1 MSTIVQPNVKHS
13 AEVVAELQVANIEVG
28 PIPGTPLY
36 NVINEIASL
45 SGLIMSDATSV
56 MTPEQAI
63 EQVMMIVNTDEEY
76 SHLLEQMI
84 SSTAAKVKTNIQLA
98 QQEVLPLIRSL
109 VEDAERA
116 VAERVDSTSLNV
128 SIKPTTAIGI
138 WSSGKLQTYLPG
150 QNENYNSYDTQSP
163 SCFFARPAELNEL
176 VLTGAASLDA
186 EITEWLGSIAN
197 AQAVLETAWNTIF
210 AKSKAIEMSRYI
222 LSRLDNN
229 EKLAVFLIANNL
241 TARDTGELVDLV
253 EGISLRELQ
262 NSLNLAKV
270 ISGIGVQ
277 AIFDRADTAVANNLL
292 ILSAPTV
299 EELEDVRKG
308 GDTQIEILVSGPVY
322 ESFLAQGGTPDSI
335 IGAVFHKGPFVKF
348 ADILENIQMYERIAE
363 RTSIIVRETAI
374 SKKVSVVIDQLRKS
388 IFKHLE
394 AIVED
399 ASEYKNR
406 ADEVSTCLEK
416 LLADVHS
423 DSIKNMHELV
433 TTVVCALFYDDK
445 YDVKIIID
453 NINRQGK
460 ANTGVAVRELA
471 TLATYDY
478 VARYLVGQLVSR
490 KAT

>member
-1 MSTIVQPNVKHS
+1 MSAIVQPNVKHS
-13 AEVVAELQVANIEVG
+13 AELVAELQMANIEVC
-28 PIPGTPLY
+28 PIPGTPFY
-36 NVINEIASL
+36 NLINEIASL
-45 SGLIMSDATSV
+45 SGLIMADATGV

-63 EQVMMIVNTDEEY
+63 EQVMMIVNTDDAY
-76 SHLLEQMI
+76 KDLLQEMI
-84 SSTAAKVKTNIQLA
+84 SGTAAKVKTNIQLA

-109 VEDAERA
+109 VEDVERA

-128 SIKPTTAIGI
+128 SIKPTTSIGI
-138 WSSGKLQTYLPG
+138 WSSGKLQTYLPS
-150 QNENYNSYDTQSP
+150 QDENYNSYDTQSP
-163 SCFFARPAELNEL
+163 SCFIAKPAELNEL
-176 VLTGAASLDA
+176 VLTGAASLDG
-186 EITEWLGSIAN
+186 EIVEWLGSLADSTS
-197 AQAVLETAWNTIF
+197 VLEAAWNTIF
-210 AKSKAIEMSRYI
+210 AKAQSTEMSRYI
-222 LSRLDNN
+222 LSKLDNN

-241 TARDTGELVDLV
+241 TTRDTGDLVDLV
-253 EGISLRELQ
+253 EGISLRDLD
-262 NSLNLAKV
+262 NSINLAKL

-277 AIFDRADTAVANNLL
+277 SIFDRADTAVANNLL

-308 GDTQIEILVSGPVY
+308 GDTLIEILVSGPVY
-322 ESFLAQGGTPDSI
+322 ESFLAQGGTPDAI
-335 IGAVFHKGPFVKF
+335 IGAVFHKGPYVKF
-348 ADILENIQMYERIAE
+348 DDILESQQSYERIAE
-363 RTSIIVRETAI
+363 RTAIIVRETAI

-406 ADEVSTCLEK
+406 ADEISARLEP
-416 LLADVHS
+416 LLAEVHS
-423 DSIKNMHELV
+423 EAIKNMYDVV
-433 TTVVCALFYDDK
+433 TGIVCSLFYDDK

-460 ANTGVAVRELA
+460 ANSGVAVRELA

-478 VARYLVGQLVSR
+478 VARYLVGQLVAR

>member
-1 MSTIVQPNVKHS
+1 MSTIVQPNVKQS
-13 AEVVAELQVANIEVG
+13 AEVVAELQLANLEVS
-28 PIPGTPLY
+28 PIPGTPMY

-45 SGLIMSDATSV
+45 SSIIMVDATSV

-63 EQVMMIVNTDEEY
+63 EQVMLIVNSDEAY
-76 SHLLEQMI
+76 KDLLQEMI
-84 SSTAAKVKTNIQLA
+84 STTAKKVKTNIQLA
-98 QQEVLPLIRSL
+98 QQEVLPLIRSV

-128 SIKPTTAIGI
+128 SIKPTTSIGI

-150 QNENYNSYDTQSP
+150 ERENYSNHDTRSP
-163 SCFFARPAELNEL
+163 SCFIAKPAELHEL
-176 VLTGAASLDA
+176 VLTGVGSLDE
-186 EITEWLGSIAN
+186 EITEWLGSLAN
-197 AQAVLETAWNTIF
+197 SKHVLDVAWNTIF
-210 AKSKAIEMSRYI
+210 AKAQTTEMSRYI
-222 LSRLDNN
+222 LSKLDNN
-229 EKLAVFLIANNL
+229 EKLAVFLIASNL
-241 TARDTGELVDLV
+241 VARDTAEIVDLV
-253 EGISLRELQ
+253 DGIGLRELE
-262 NSLNLAKV
+262 NSLNLAKL
-270 ISGIGVQ
+270 IAGIGVQ

-308 GDTQIEILVSGPVY
+308 GDALVEILVSGPVY
-322 ESFLAQGGTPDSI
+322 EAFLAQGGTPDAI
-335 IGAVFHKGPFVKF
+335 IGAVFHKGPYVKF
-348 ADILENIQMYERIAE
+348 EDILENIQSYERIAE

-399 ASEYKNR
+399 ASEYRNR
-406 ADEVSTCLEK
+406 ADEISVQLEK
-416 LLADVHS
+416 MLADINS
-423 DSIKNMHELV
+423 DTIKNMHELV
-433 TTVVCALFYDDK
+433 TAIICALFYDAK
-445 YDVKIIID
+445 YDVKLIID

-490 KAT
+490 KAM